1 MYFLDLYG
9 PLWNCVPQCTS
20 VDLCRSLWISVD
32 LCGSLWISVDLCGSL
47 WISLAVGCP
56 QELLAVLTSFTIIT
70 NYDVGLSWVKY

>member
-1 MYFLDLYG
+1 MDLCGIVYLSV
-9 PLWNCVPQCTS
+9 PLWIS

-32 LCGSLWISVDLCGSL
+32 LCGSLWTSVDLCGSL

-70 NYDVGLSWVKY
+70 NYDVGLSWVKC